1 VTFRDLFG
9 ARKPLIGVL
18 HLLPLPGA
26 PLYDGVV
33 QKVYDQALA
42 ELDVFKRHAI
52 DSVIVENFRD
62 MPYFPGRVPAETVAA
77 MAAVSRDVVRAAGMP
92 VGINVLRSDGEAAIA
107 IAEASGAHYIRV
119 NVHMGAV
126 VADQGIV
133 QGSSQHSVRL
143 RSALRSRAL
152 IFADVGV
159 KHAAPL
165 AGRSLDIETRDLAE
179 RGLADAVIVTGDRT
193 GVETSLADIEAVR
206 AATSLPL
213 LVGSGATP
221 ENIERVLPR
230 VSGLIVG
237 SYFKKD
243 GAGHNFVDQARVER
257 FARRFAELTAGG
269 PDGPPPRRHE

>member
-1 VTFRDLFG
+1 MSFQDLFG
-9 ARKPLIGVL
+9 GRKPLIGVL

-26 PLYDGVV
+26 PLYDGGM
-33 QKVYDQALA
+33 QNVYDQALA
-42 ELDVFKRHAI
+42 ELEIFKRHVL

-62 MPYFPGRVPAETVAA
+62 MPYFPGRVPVETAAA
-77 MAAVSRDVVRAAGMP
+77 MAAVSREIVRAAGIP

-107 IAEASGAHYIRV
+107 IATASGAHYVRV

-133 QGSSQHSVRL
+133 QGNSQLSVRL
-143 RSALRSRAL
+143 RSALKSRAL

-179 RGLADAVIVTGDRT
+179 RGLADAIIVTGDRT
-193 GVETSLADIEAVR
+193 GVETSLGDIEVVR
-206 AATSLPL
+206 GATTLPL

-221 ENIERVLPR
+221 ENIEQVLPR
-230 VSGLIVG
+230 VNGLIVG

-243 GAGHNFVDQARVER
+243 GAGHKLVDESRVQRFVQ
-257 FARRFAELTAGG
+257 RFAELRG
-269 PDGPPPRRHE
+269 

>member
-1 VTFRDLFG
+1 MSFQELFG
-9 ARKPLIGVL
+9 RRKPLIGVL

-26 PLYDGVV
+26 PLYDGAM
-33 QKVYDQALA
+33 QKVYDQALV
-42 ELDVFKRHAI
+42 ELEIFKRHAL

-62 MPYFPGRVPAETVAA
+62 VPYFPGRVPVETVSA
-77 MAAVSRDVVRAAGMP
+77 MAAVAREVVRAADMP
-92 VGINVLRSDGEAAIA
+92 VGVNVLRSDGEAAIA
-107 IAEASGAHYIRV
+107 VATAAGAHYVRV

-133 QGSSQHSVRL
+133 QGSSQFSVRL

-159 KHAAPL
+159 KHAAPV

-179 RGLADAVIVTGDRT
+179 RGLADAIIVTGDRT
-193 GVETSLADIEAVR
+193 GVETSLADVDVVR
-206 AATSLPL
+206 QATTLPL

-221 ENIERVLPR
+221 ENIEQVLPN
-230 VSGLIVG
+230 VNGLIVG

-243 GAGHNFVDQARVER
+243 GAGHKLVDESRVQRFVK
-257 FARRFAELTAGG
+257 RFAELRG
-269 PDGPPPRRHE
+269 

>member
-1 VTFRDLFG
+1 MSFQDLFG
-9 ARKPLIGVL
+9 DRKPLIGVL

-26 PLYDGVV
+26 PLYDGAI
-33 QKVYDQALA
+33 QQVYEQALA
-42 ELDVFKRHAI
+42 ELEIFKRHGL
-52 DSVIVENFRD
+52 DSIIVENFRD
-62 MPYFPGRVPAETVAA
+62 MPYFPGRVPPETVAA
-77 MAAVSRDVVRAAGMP
+77 MAAVSREVVRAADMP

-107 IAEASGAHYIRV
+107 VATASGAHYVRI

-133 QGSSQHSVRL
+133 EGSSQFSVRL
-143 RSALRSRAL
+143 RSALKSRAL

-179 RGLADAVIVTGDRT
+179 RGLADAIIVTGDRT
-193 GVETSLADIEAVR
+193 GVETSITDVDIVR
-206 AATSLPL
+206 HSTALPL

-221 ENIERVLPR
+221 ENIAQMLPK
-230 VSGLIVG
+230 VNGLIVG

-243 GAGHNFVDQARVER
+243 GAGHNLVDESRVQRFV
-257 FARRFAELTAGG
+257 RRFAELRG
-269 PDGPPPRRHE
+269 

>member
-1 VTFRDLFG
+1 MRLWWNDDLNHMSFTDLFG
-9 ARKPLIGVL
+9 PRKPLIGVL

-26 PLYDGVV
+26 PLYDGNI
-33 QKVYDQALA
+33 QRVYDQALG
-42 ELDVFKRHAI
+42 ELEIFKAHRL

-77 MAAVSRDVVRAAGMP
+77 MAAISREIVRAAAMP

-107 IAEASGAHYIRV
+107 VAAASGAHYVRV

-133 QGSSQHSVRL
+133 QGGSQLSVRL
-143 RSALRSRAL
+143 RSALRSNAL

-179 RGLADAVIVTGDRT
+179 RGLADAIIVTGDRT
-193 GVETSLADIEAVR
+193 GVETSAGDVAAVR
-206 AATSLPL
+206 TATTLPV

-221 ENIERVLPR
+221 ENVDRMLPA
-230 VSGLIVG
+230 VDGLIVG

-243 GAGHNFVDQARVER
+243 
-257 FARRFAELTAGG
+257 
-269 PDGPPPRRHE
+269 

>member
-1 VTFRDLFG
+1 MTFQDLFG
-9 ARKPLIGVL
+9 RRKPLIGVL

-26 PLYDGVV
+26 PLYDGGI
-33 QKVYDQALA
+33 QQVYDRALA
-42 ELDVFKRHAI
+42 ELEVFRQHAL

-62 MPYFPGRVPAETVAA
+62 MPYFPGRVPVETVAA
-77 MAAVSRDVVRAAGMP
+77 MAAVSREIVRAAGMP
-92 VGINVLRSDGEAAIA
+92 VGINVLRSDGEAAMA
-107 IAEASGAHYIRV
+107 VATASGAHYIRV

-133 QGSSQHSVRL
+133 QGSSQLSVRL
-143 RSALRSRAL
+143 RSALRSQAL

-193 GVETSLADIEAVR
+193 GVETSLADIEEVR
-206 AATSLPL
+206 GATTLPI

-221 ENIERVLPR
+221 DNVDRVLPQ
-230 VSGLIVG
+230 VDGLIVG

-243 GAGHNFVDQARVER
+243 GAGHNFVEAARVER
-257 FARRFAELTAGG
+257 FTRRVAELRG
-269 PDGPPPRRHE
+269 

>member
-1 VTFRDLFG
+1 MSFQDLFG
-9 ARKPLIGVL
+9 ERKPLIGVL

-26 PLYDGVV
+26 PLYEGAI

-42 ELDVFKRHAI
+42 ELEVFKRHRL

-77 MAAVSRDVVRAAGMP
+77 MAAVSREIVRAADMP

-107 IAEASGAHYIRV
+107 VATASGAHYVRI

-133 QGSSQHSVRL
+133 QGSSQFSVRL
-143 RSALRSRAL
+143 RNALKSRAL
-152 IFADVGV
+152 IFADIAV
-159 KHAAPL
+159 KHAAPV
-165 AGRSLDIETRDLAE
+165 AGRSLDIETRDLTE

-193 GVETSLADIEAVR
+193 GVETSVTDVDIVR
-206 AATSLPL
+206 RSTALPL

-221 ENIERVLPR
+221 ENIEQTLSKVN
-230 VSGLIVG
+230 GLIVG

-243 GAGHNFVDQARVER
+243 GAGHNLVDESRVQRFV
-257 FARRFAELTAGG
+257 RRFAELRG
-269 PDGPPPRRHE
+269 

>member
-1 VTFRDLFG
+1 MSFQDLFG
-9 ARKPLIGVL
+9 QRKALIGVL

-26 PLYDGVV
+26 PLYEGAI

-42 ELDVFKRHAI
+42 ELEVFKRHRL
-52 DSVIVENFRD
+52 DSVILENFRD

-77 MAAVSRDVVRAAGMP
+77 MAAVSREVVRAADMP

-107 IAEASGAHYIRV
+107 VATASGAHYVRV

-133 QGSSQHSVRL
+133 QGRSQSSVRL
-143 RSALRSRAL
+143 RSALKSRAL

-159 KHAAPL
+159 KHAAPI
-165 AGRSLDIETRDLAE
+165 AGRSLEIETRDLTE
-179 RGLADAVIVTGDRT
+179 RGLADAIIVTGDRT
-193 GVETSLADIEAVR
+193 GVETSVTDVDIVR
-206 AATSLPL
+206 RSTPLPL

-221 ENIERVLPR
+221 ENIEQMLPR
-230 VSGLIVG
+230 VNGLIVG

-243 GAGHNFVDQARVER
+243 GAGHNLVDESRVQRFV
-257 FARRFAELTAGG
+257 RRFAELRG
-269 PDGPPPRRHE
+269 

>member
-1 VTFRDLFG
+1 MTFQDLFG
-9 ARKPLIGVL
+9 PRKPLIGVL

-26 PLYDGVV
+26 PLYDGAM

-42 ELDVFKRHAI
+42 ELEVFKRHAL

-77 MAAVSRDVVRAAGMP
+77 MAAVSREVVRAAGMP

-107 IAEASGAHYIRV
+107 VAAASGAHYVRV
-119 NVHMGAV
+119 NVHMGGV

-133 QGSSQHSVRL
+133 QGSSQCSVRL
-143 RSALRSRAL
+143 RSALRSSAL

-165 AGRSLDIETRDLAE
+165 AGRSLDVETRDLAD

-193 GVETSLADIEAVR
+193 GVETSLDDIEAVR
-206 AATSLPL
+206 RAASLPL

-221 ENIERVLPR
+221 ENIDRMLPR
-230 VSGLIVG
+230 VNGLIVG

-243 GAGHNFVDQARVER
+243 GAGRNFVDAARVER
-257 FARRFAELTAGG
+257 FARRFAELRG
-269 PDGPPPRRHE
+269 

>member
-1 VTFRDLFG
+1 MSFQDLFG
-9 ARKPLIGVL
+9 GRKPLIGVL

-26 PLYDGVV
+26 PLYDGDV
-33 QKVYDQALA
+33 QRVYDQALA
-42 ELDVFKRHAI
+42 ELEIFERHHL

-62 MPYFPGRVPAETVAA
+62 MPYFPGRVPVETVAA
-77 MAAVSRDVVRAAGMP
+77 MAAVSREIVRAAGMP

-107 IAEASGAHYIRV
+107 IAAAAGAHYVRV

-133 QGSSQHSVRL
+133 QGSSQFSVRL
-143 RSALRSRAL
+143 RSALKSRAL

-159 KHAAPL
+159 KHAAPI

-179 RGLADAVIVTGDRT
+179 RGLADAIIVTGDRT
-193 GVETSLADIEAVR
+193 GVETSLADVAVVR
-206 AATSLPL
+206 QATTLPL

-221 ENIERVLPR
+221 ENIGQVLPK
-230 VSGLIVG
+230 VNGLIVG

-243 GAGHNFVDQARVER
+243 GAGHKLVDESRVQRFVQ
-257 FARRFAELTAGG
+257 RFAELRG
-269 PDGPPPRRHE
+269 

>member
-1 VTFRDLFG
+1 MSFQDLFG
-9 ARKPLIGVL
+9 DRKPLIGVL

-26 PLYDGVV
+26 PLYDGAI
-33 QKVYDQALA
+33 QQVYEQALA
-42 ELDVFKRHAI
+42 ELEIFKRHGL
-52 DSVIVENFRD
+52 DSIIVENFRD
-62 MPYFPGRVPAETVAA
+62 MPYFPGRVPPETVAA
-77 MAAVSRDVVRAAGMP
+77 MAAVSREVVRAADMP

-107 IAEASGAHYIRV
+107 VATASGAHYVRI

-133 QGSSQHSVRL
+133 EGSSQFSVRL
-143 RSALRSRAL
+143 RSALKSRAL

-179 RGLADAVIVTGDRT
+179 RGLADAIIVTGDRT
-193 GVETSLADIEAVR
+193 GVETSITDVDIVR
-206 AATSLPL
+206 HSTARPL

-221 ENIERVLPR
+221 ENIAQMLPK
-230 VSGLIVG
+230 VNGLIVG

-243 GAGHNFVDQARVER
+243 GAGHNLVDESRVQR
-257 FARRFAELTAGG
+257 FARRFAELRG
-269 PDGPPPRRHE
+269 

>member
-1 VTFRDLFG
+1 MSFRDLFG
-9 ARKPLIGVL
+9 ERQPLIGVL

-26 PLYDGVV
+26 PLYDGVM
-33 QKVYDQALA
+33 QRIYDQAFA
-42 ELDVFKRHAI
+42 ELEVFKRHNL

-77 MAAVSRDVVRAAGMP
+77 MAAVSREIVRAVDIP

-107 IAEASGAHYIRV
+107 VAAASGAHYVRI

-126 VADQGIV
+126 VADQGVV
-133 QGSSQHSVRL
+133 QGTSQLSVRL
-143 RSALRSRAL
+143 RSALKSRAL

-165 AGRSLDIETRDLAE
+165 AGRSLDIETRDLGE
-179 RGLADAVIVTGDRT
+179 RGLADAIIVTGDRT
-193 GVETSLADIEAVR
+193 GIETSVADIDVVR
-206 AATSLPL
+206 RATTLPL

-221 ENIERVLPR
+221 ENIEHVLPK
-230 VSGLIVG
+230 VDGLIVG

-243 GAGHNFVDQARVER
+243 GAGHKLVDEARVQR
-257 FARRFAELTAGG
+257 FVHRFRELRG
-269 PDGPPPRRHE
+269 